1 MKQRRSANISLPLLV
16 IVGIIAAVIAYV
28 LLNPPASPLAE
39 VETLPVA
46 VATQNAAAVS
56 VGTAVATEAAPARQI
71 ATMSLPNAGIHAPI
85 IDVYIRDGTWDVA
98 SLGAS
103 VGHLM
108 GTAPLNV
115 AGNHGL
121 AGHSEL
127 RDGSRGIFAYI
138 RELSYGDP
146 IHIELDGTM
155 QEYRVSGLREVEPT
169 DLSVLSASNTHRLT
183 LITCDDYDF
192 LSNFYRTRVIV
203 LAERVS

>member
-1 MKQRRSANISLPLLV
+1 MNQRRSANISLPLLV
-16 IVGIIAAVIAYV
+16 VAGIIAAVIAYGMFN
-28 LLNPPASPLAE
+28 LPASPLSE
-39 VETLPVA
+39 IEILPVA
-46 VATQNAAAVS
+46 VSSQDAAVVS
-56 VGTAVATEAAPARQI
+56 TATAVATQATPTRQI
-71 ATMSLPNAGIHAPI
+71 ATMSLPNAGIHTPI

-146 IHIELDGTM
+146 IHIELDGTT

-183 LITCDDYDF
+183 LITCDNYDF